1 MRDEEAQREERLKA
15 IGRQL
20 NAEADR
26 REAAERQHHRPLRRG
41 RLFGR
46 ADPNQALV
54 DYAEA
59 LARKI
64 ELNTLPEQV
73 RELARQ
79 PHTEPMVTVAVRA
92 DGTVESVK
100 LVRSSGVP
108 AVDAAVERIV
118 RSHAA
123 YTAFPEALAREY
135 DVVEIRRTWV
145 FDVAVRLY

>member
-1 MRDEEAQREERLKA
+1 LQE
-15 IGRQL
+15 
-20 NAEADR
+20 EADR

-46 ADPNQALV
+46 ADPNQVLV

-59 LARKI
+59 MARKI

-79 PHTEPMVTVAVRA
+79 PHTAPMVTMAIRA
-92 DGTVESVK
+92 DGTVESVRM
-100 LVRSSGVP
+100 VRSSGVP
-108 AVDAAVERIV
+108 AVDAAVERLV

-123 YTAFPEALAREY
+123 YAPFPPALSDEF
-135 DVVEIRRTWV
+135 DVIEIRRTWV